1 MKLGLIPQNPLELL
15 AVWLGRVPTPMGES
29 VFAMMLS
36 RAIMAG
42 VRLGLFDALEGGSLT
57 TDELAARI
65 RCSASGVQALAEAL
79 TSSGYLV
86 RLGGRLRN
94 GPAASRWLVPSSP
107 HYLGNLI
114 QFNYDHWNW
123 WSELEDHLVRG
134 DAVEIHHRQQTEEEL
149 RRYVLA
155 MRDMAR
161 LCAGEVAAAIR
172 MPGEARTLLDVGGS
186 HGAYSAALCRR
197 HHGLCATVVELEP
210 VARIGRELVAEE
222 AMGERIVYLVAD
234 ATRDPL
240 GEGFDALLLF
250 QLLHHFPPQESGL
263 LLQRVGASLRPGG
276 LIALLEPTSAGSQQL
291 AGLLYLHY
299 FLSSGG
305 RVHPRRHLEAW
316 LVDAGFHQL
325 RSRRLRSAPGLELL
339 TARRR

>member
-15 AVWLGRVPTPMGES
+15 AIWLRRVPTPMGES

-42 VRLGLFDALEGGSLT
+42 VRLGLFDALEVEPLT

-65 RCSASGVQALAEAL
+65 RCSPSGVEALAEAL

-86 RLGGRLRN
+86 RRDGRLRN
-94 GPAASRWLVPSSP
+94 GPATSRWLVPSSP

-114 QFNYDHWNW
+114 RFNYDHWSW

-134 DAVEIHHRQQTEEEL
+134 DPVEIHHRQQTEEEL

-161 LCAGEVAAAIR
+161 LCAGEVADAIPLPR
-172 MPGEARTLLDVGGS
+172 EARRLLDVGGS
-186 HGAYSAALCRR
+186 HGAYSAALCRS
-197 HHGLCATVVELEP
+197 HPGLRATVVDLEP
-210 VARIGRELVAEE
+210 VARIGRQLVAEE
-222 AMGERIVYLVAD
+222 AMGERIAYLAAD

-250 QLLHHFPPQESGL
+250 QLLHHFPPRGARL
-263 LLQRVGASLRPGG
+263 LLERVSAALRPGG
-276 LIALLEPTSAGSQQL
+276 LIALLEPASAGSQQL

-305 RVHPRRHLEAW
+305 RVHRRRHIEAW
-316 LVDAGFHQL
+316 LAEVGFYRVQ
-325 RSRRLRSAPGLELL
+325 SRRLHSGPGLELL